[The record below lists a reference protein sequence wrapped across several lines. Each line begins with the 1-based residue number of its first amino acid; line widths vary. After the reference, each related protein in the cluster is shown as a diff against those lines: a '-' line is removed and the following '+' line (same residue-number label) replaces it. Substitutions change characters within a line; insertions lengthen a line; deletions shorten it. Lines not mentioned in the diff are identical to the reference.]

1 MEDRKTR
8 IKNYILALM
17 KNGNNKDLY
26 EKYKD
31 DFDDIKREE
40 IFEVFSDLS
49 REGIDQIEILK
60 TLGKV
65 INVFSHSLGEKDF
78 ERPKDDRFLKVL
90 EDENK
95 KLLEKT
101 DNITEILRNKN
112 IGFNKKVEEI
122 TDIFTE
128 IQNFS
133 SHYEKK
139 EDILFSHLEKVS
151 PDYEGLSI
159 MWGLDKRAK
168 ANLAE
173 VLELLNN
180 PDANEN
186 QIYKKIGEVFFDILG
201 LVNKEEKILFPEAAR
216 VLDENEWTKMYEE
229 SLEYDYA
236 FIEKN
241 DDKKENNETQIFK
254 DGYFKSETGSL
265 TFEQILL
272 IFNNLPVDITFV
284 DENNKVRFFSRP
296 KDRIFKRTPAVIARE
311 VNKCHPPQSVH
322 IVEEIVEKFR
332 NGEEDSAKFWIDVK
346 GRKLLIQYFALRNE
360 KGDYKGVLEASQ
372 DITEIQKI
380 EGQRRIVDW
389 K

>member
-17 KNGNNKDLY
+17 ENGNNKDLY

-31 DFDDIKREE
+31 AFVDIKREE

-65 INVFSHSLGEKDF
+65 INVFSHYLDEKDF

-168 ANLAE
+168 ANLSE

-186 QIYKKIGEVFFDILG
+186 QIYKNQG
-201 LVNKEEKILFPEAAR
+201 
-216 VLDENEWTKMYEE
+216 
-229 SLEYDYA
+229 
-236 FIEKN
+236 
-241 DDKKENNETQIFK
+241 DD
-254 DGYFKSETGSL
+254 
-265 TFEQILL
+265 
-272 IFNNLPVDITFV
+272 
-284 DENNKVRFFSRP
+284 
-296 KDRIFKRTPAVIARE
+296 
-311 VNKCHPPQSVH
+311 
-322 IVEEIVEKFR
+322 
-332 NGEEDSAKFWIDVK
+332 
-346 GRKLLIQYFALRNE
+346 
-360 KGDYKGVLEASQ
+360 
-372 DITEIQKI
+372 
-380 EGQRRIVDW
+380 
-389 K
+389 

>member
-17 KNGNNKDLY
+17 ENGNSKDLY

-65 INVFSHSLGEKDF
+65 INAFSHSLDEKDF
-78 ERPKDDRFLKVL
+78 KRPKDDRFLKVL

-168 ANLAE
+168 ANLSE

-265 TFEQILL
+265 TFDQILL

-296 KDRIFKRTPAVIARE
+296 KDRIFKRTPAVIGRE

-372 DITEIQKI
+372 DITEIQKL